1 MSEVRV
7 GYVSSIDYENGL
19 CEIHYPDRDD
29 TVTEMVPFLS
39 NREYRTP
46 EVEDMVLVLH
56 PGDSPEDAVVVGTIW
71 NEKIKPAE
79 GKKGIYRKEFSNK
92 DGQAYRKFDANAK
105 ELTDHVDGKRILE
118 AKSLEI
124 KVGGATVTISESG
137 AVPGGNHHQGC
148 RNAGTVR
155 QHDHGQCRN
164 GEHHRRRW
172 RRGSVW
178 QVFGEPHA
186 HRQPGQSDQPTDVR
200 RCGNVCWHFR
210 RCDFL
215 RGAPADADPL

>member
-19 CEIHYPDRDD
+19 CEIHYPDLDD

-105 ELTDHVDGKRILE
+105 ELTDHVDGKHILE

-137 AVPGGNHHQGC
+137 AVTVNSPEGITIKAAGTLELSASTITAS
-148 RNAGTVR
+148 AGTVNITGGGGDVVVSGKSLVNHTHTGNLGN
-155 QHDHGQCRN
+155 QT
-164 GEHHRRRW
+164 
-172 RRGSVW
+172 S
-178 QVFGEPHA
+178 P
-186 HRQPGQSDQPTDVR
+186 PT
-200 RCGNVCWHFR
+200 
-210 RCDFL
+210 
-215 RGAPADADPL
+215 

>member
-137 AVPGGNHHQGC
+137 AVTVNSPAGITIKAAGTLELGGIFRPNSAKSAASTITAS
-148 RNAGTVR
+148 AGTVNITGGGGDVVVSGKSLVNHTHTGNLGN
-155 QHDHGQCRN
+155 QT
-164 GEHHRRRW
+164 
-172 RRGSVW
+172 S
-178 QVFGEPHA
+178 P
-186 HRQPGQSDQPTDVR
+186 PT
-200 RCGNVCWHFR
+200 
-210 RCDFL
+210 
-215 RGAPADADPL
+215 

>member
-29 TVTEMVPFLS
+29 TVTEMVPLLS

-56 PGDSPEDAVVVGTIW
+56 PGDSPEDAVVMGTIW

-79 GKKGIYRKEFSNK
+79 GKKGIYRKELSNK

-105 ELTDHVDGKRILE
+105 ELTDHVDGKHILE

-137 AVPGGNHHQGC
+137 AVTVNSPAGITIKA
-148 RNAGTVR
+148 AGTLELSASTITASAGMVNITGGGGDVVVSGKSLVNHTHTGNLGN
-155 QHDHGQCRN
+155 QT
-164 GEHHRRRW
+164 
-172 RRGSVW
+172 S
-178 QVFGEPHA
+178 P
-186 HRQPGQSDQPTDVR
+186 PT
-200 RCGNVCWHFR
+200 
-210 RCDFL
+210 
-215 RGAPADADPL
+215 